1 MNGNSCKTKI
11 NANNNKL
18 MYQKEYEKLL
28 KKSDYFALEA
38 RASASVIFC

>member
-1 MNGNSCKTKI
+1 
-11 NANNNKL
+11 

-38 RASASVIFC
+38 RASASVIFS